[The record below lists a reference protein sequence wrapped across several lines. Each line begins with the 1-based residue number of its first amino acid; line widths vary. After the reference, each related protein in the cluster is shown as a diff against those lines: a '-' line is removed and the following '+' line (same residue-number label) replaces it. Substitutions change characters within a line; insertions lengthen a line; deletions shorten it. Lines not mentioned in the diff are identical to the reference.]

1 LGNGS
6 DQHTQEILGLS
17 LLAAIPCTDA
27 MTKVFGMEMTVN
39 ISEMA
44 GSKVVDTPWLGQW
57 SVFESAGSRTVIGC
71 RDQYPRAKPPK
82 GFTAN

>member
-1 LGNGS
+1 
-6 DQHTQEILGLS
+6 
-17 LLAAIPCTDA
+17 
-27 MTKVFGMEMTVN
+27 MEMTVN